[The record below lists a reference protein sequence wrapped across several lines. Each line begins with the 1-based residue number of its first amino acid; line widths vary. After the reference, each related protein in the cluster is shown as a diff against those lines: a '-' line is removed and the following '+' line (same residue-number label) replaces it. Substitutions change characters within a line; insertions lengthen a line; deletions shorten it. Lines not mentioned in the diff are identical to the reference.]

1 MTLNELFLQDLSGSA
16 PTDYKAMAVQLTLPV
31 FEQKF
36 RIWLFEDD
44 HHRVR

>member
-1 MTLNELFLQDLSGSA
+1 MTLNELFLQDISGSA
-16 PTDYKAMAVQLTLPV
+16 PTDYKAVEPKLTLPV